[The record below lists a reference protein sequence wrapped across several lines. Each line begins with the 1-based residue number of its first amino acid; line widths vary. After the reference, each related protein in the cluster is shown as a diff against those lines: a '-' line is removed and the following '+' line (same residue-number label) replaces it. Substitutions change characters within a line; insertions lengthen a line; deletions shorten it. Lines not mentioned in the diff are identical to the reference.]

1 MMVAGPARKMTA
13 AAGGPMGL
21 YASLSPGDARP
32 IRIVLIEP
40 RVWVR
45 DCLAHALVEFLPDV
59 CVEGVNS
66 VEDVVPGGAALLLI
80 GVDSRCGGSQL
91 RDAILTLRRV
101 GDGSPIG
108 AYLHADNPALARLAA
123 RLGVAGIVMP
133 SASVD
138 IAIASVRVMAA
149 GGNFL
154 PPELALAGRP
164 VETEPLERLSVARP
178 APSGAPRLEG
188 PPESLTDREL
198 EVLRLLRTGRSN
210 KNIAAELHISQ
221 STVKVHLRR
230 VMRKLGT
237 TNRTEAA
244 LQLTRL
250 AG

>member
-1 MMVAGPARKMTA
+1 MAT
-13 AAGGPMGL
+13 GGPVGL
-21 YASLSPGDARP
+21 STPFSPGVART

-40 RVWVR
+40 RVWFR
-45 DCLAHALVEFLPDV
+45 DCLAHALVDFLPDV
-59 CVEGVNS
+59 CVEGANS
-66 VEDVVPGGAALLLI
+66 VDDVVPGRAALLLI
-80 GVDSRCGGSQL
+80 GVDARCGGAQL
-91 RDAILTLRRV
+91 REAISTLRRL

-108 AYLHADNPALARLAA
+108 VYLHADNTALARLAA

-154 PPELALAGRP
+154 PPELALAVRP
-164 VETEPLERLSVARP
+164 VETDPVERLTDDRP
-178 APSGAPRLEG
+178 VPTAAPRLESS
-188 PPESLTDREL
+188 PESLTDREL

-210 KNIAAELHISQ
+210 KDIAGELHISQ

-230 VMRKLGT
+230 IMRKLGT

-250 AG
+250 AGVG